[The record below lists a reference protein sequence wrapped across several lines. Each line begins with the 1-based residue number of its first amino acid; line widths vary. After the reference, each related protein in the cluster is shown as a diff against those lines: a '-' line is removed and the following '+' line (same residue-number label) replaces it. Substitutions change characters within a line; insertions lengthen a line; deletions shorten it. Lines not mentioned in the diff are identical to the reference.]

1 MTGGNEDVRDAA
13 QRQES
18 IASVQNHC
26 HLKFIWFIGLL
37 VLDEVLMVLIIDAP
51 YLPMLQVP
59 VHGQQL
65 GTQNVDL
72 LDVLPH
78 TEALDHFLPM
88 LPLLPPL
95 GRSGRLVQIRRP
107 SQTPCGNRE

>member
-37 VLDEVLMVLIIDAP
+37 VLDEVLIVLIIDAP

-59 VHGQQL
+59 VHGL
-65 GTQNVDL
+65 DCRTSFSALKFL
-72 LDVLPH
+72 L
-78 TEALDHFLPM
+78 F
-88 LPLLPPL
+88 
-95 GRSGRLVQIRRP
+95 
-107 SQTPCGNRE
+107 